1 MDKNDLQVVLLTK
14 KELLKYLESPH
25 DQRKYPLPFSQNKA
39 QWLLDKPELDE
50 NDCLAVMAVSGGK
63 LLSFAHLVPDFLSSP
78 DQDTGTKIYW
88 IVQWWAAPSAKST
101 VISTYVFSEAL
112 RLSNNMVLTKAYE
125 ENADTFYKKQP
136 FSVIGTMERHTI
148 FIGVAKDMVNQKLR
162 LPKWLS
168 PITRWVESISMKY
181 YNAINSSRV
190 NTLTKDLDLRYMN
203 QLDVEAWNFI
213 EPYLQSDLVAKNL
226 AQINWQLDPRQYVSK
241 PWNHGKTDDSKIR
254 GFAERIGIVNFL
266 VYRYGFCFLPL
277 HTQYGLYEILYCQR
291 CRYARSMRLFI

>member
-125 ENADTFYKKQP
+125 
-136 FSVIGTMERHTI
+136 
-148 FIGVAKDMVNQKLR
+148 
-162 LPKWLS
+162 
-168 PITRWVESISMKY
+168 
-181 YNAINSSRV
+181 
-190 NTLTKDLDLRYMN
+190 
-203 QLDVEAWNFI
+203 
-213 EPYLQSDLVAKNL
+213 
-226 AQINWQLDPRQYVSK
+226 
-241 PWNHGKTDDSKIR
+241 
-254 GFAERIGIVNFL
+254 
-266 VYRYGFCFLPL
+266 
-277 HTQYGLYEILYCQR
+277 
-291 CRYARSMRLFI
+291 